1 MSSLIPQSVQDNFEP
16 NGTSQST
23 PLGGVPLEAKTQNKA
38 FVFFA
43 RERKKRRSH
52 TGFPWIPV
60 VILSLVLIIPGL
72 FADWIAPYGAEEV
85 NLRARLRPPLVFW
98 W

>member
-1 MSSLIPQSVQDNFEP
+1 
-16 NGTSQST
+16 
-23 PLGGVPLEAKTQNKA
+23 
-38 FVFFA
+38 
-43 RERKKRRSH
+43 
-52 TGFPWIPV
+52 V